1 MTLTRPD
8 GTQPKRMPITITA
21 EHGTFV
27 VKPGVIEAEEGDRL
41 VFEYDGA
48 LGGSLFFPV
57 PGIFA
62 QQVIDLVPGKP
73 WRAEVLVGYVAYQT
87 RFAYAVYSRDADDF
101 AVANSPPRMII
112 NPPSR

>member
-1 MTLTRPD
+1 
-8 GTQPKRMPITITA
+8 MPVTITA

-27 VKPGVIEAEEGDRL
+27 VTPGVIEAEEGDLL
-41 VFEYDGA
+41 VFEYDGV
-48 LGGSLFFPV
+48 LGGALFFPV

-62 QQVIDLVPGKP
+62 QQVVDMVPGKP
-73 WRAEVLVGYVAYQT
+73 WRAEVRVGHVEYQV
-87 RFAYAVYSRDADDF
+87 RFAYAVYSRDVDDF